1 MNKVMKALTIKTA
14 QEGDASVIR
23 YHAVIHLTSKKIY
36 FNCRVCYK
44 VGYLMV
50 EGFPVAVNPIE
61 SLTMRVFLS

>member
-1 MNKVMKALTIKTA
+1 MKKVMKALTIKTA
-14 QEGDASVIR
+14 QEGDASVIG